1 MIRAVNFDVALVRGK
16 GRVRFVRQTGRTYT
30 PDATAEAM
38 EQVRA
43 AYVVR
48 AQGTMAP
55 KGAPVMVEIDTFR
68 PLPKSRPKKV
78 THEPD
83 VFKPDA
89 DNVAKLVLDA
99 LNGTAWHDDTQVTDL
114 EVHKHERSRVCDG
127 DLMHVE
133 VSWPTGGDYIGE
145 EKK

>member
-1 MIRAVNFDVALVRGK
+1 MIRTIDFDVPLVRGK

-30 PDATAEAM
+30 PDTTAEAM

-43 AYVVR
+43 AYVAR
-48 AQGTMAP
+48 ARGETAP

-68 PLPKSRPKKV
+68 SLPKSRPKKV

-99 LNGTAWHDDTQVTDL
+99 LNGTAWHDDTQVTHL
-114 EVHKHERSRVCDG
+114 VVQKHHRTRMCDG
-127 DLMHVE
+127 DLTHVC
-133 VSWPTGGDYIGE
+133 VSWLDGTDDGE
-145 EKK
+145 L

>member
-1 MIRAVNFDVALVRGK
+1 MIRTINFDVPLVRGK

-43 AYVVR
+43 AYAAR
-48 AQGTMAP
+48 ARGEMAP

-99 LNGTAWHDDTQVTDL
+99 LNGTAWHDDTQVTHL
-114 EVHKHERSRVCDG
+114 VVQKHHRTRMCDG
-127 DLMHVE
+127 DLTHVC
-133 VSWPTGGDYIGE
+133 VSWPEGDGDGE
-145 EKK
+145 L